1 MLYQETFQSGE
12 NPSEISVSSYIYIN
26 GKLEDNMITVGFPDH
41 CHSYFEI
48 QYFFSGSG
56 ETRIDG
62 KPIRTVPNS
71 LYLIPPLHVH
81 GQSGHERMV
90 NLVIQFSHNFLSS
103 NAFAWKKNS
112 TLLPAGEMKKN
123 GIIMVEPGS
132 RLSRYIAEIEEISPR
147 FETWLPES
155 EKKFE
160 YTVEY
165 EWKLHSATLGIITE
179 LLDTGNL
186 VISENAGDVS
196 ETIRLHA
203 VLNHL
208 VTHPE
213 EKLGMEK
220 AAKLACMS
228 YSNFSRAFKE
238 AIGRSYVD
246 YCNSLRV
253 RRAEELLKT
262 TKISVTNISQMLGFG
277 SVSYFNRIFRTYT
290 GSTPM
295 QYRKESM

>member
-123 GIIMVEPGS
+123 GIIMV
-132 RLSRYIAEIEEISPR
+132 
-147 FETWLPES
+147 
-155 EKKFE
+155 
-160 YTVEY
+160 
-165 EWKLHSATLGIITE
+165 
-179 LLDTGNL
+179 
-186 VISENAGDVS
+186 
-196 ETIRLHA
+196 
-203 VLNHL
+203 
-208 VTHPE
+208 
-213 EKLGMEK
+213 
-220 AAKLACMS
+220 
-228 YSNFSRAFKE
+228 
-238 AIGRSYVD
+238 
-246 YCNSLRV
+246 
-253 RRAEELLKT
+253 
-262 TKISVTNISQMLGFG
+262 
-277 SVSYFNRIFRTYT
+277 
-290 GSTPM
+290 
-295 QYRKESM
+295 